1 MIKFINRL
9 FKSKTAKFKDQ
20 ANFKELV
27 LNKQIQKIFEVF
39 NSYSNEVE
47 LRFVGGCVRKLIIDE
62 KVDDI
67 DLSINLKPEDVIK
80 VLKKNNI
87 NFYETGIDH
96 GTITVVINKN
106 NFEITSLRKDVN
118 TDGRH
123 AEVQFTENWL
133 EDASRRDFTINAIY
147 SDIDGNLF
155 DPFNGKKDLYDG
167 TIKFIGDPST
177 RIREDYLRILRYIR
191 FFLGYSKN
199 KHDKNTLKII
209 KQNLIGL
216 KKVSRNRQLQELKK
230 ITSIRNFNKINSDK
244 VSRELF
250 ALIFPEL
257 KYIYRIDKLDN
268 LSNEILKQKNFD
280 FILSLFL
287 IDKTEDTDYFIYKY
301 NLSNKEKDKISF
313 LHSIFS
319 DEPKKE
325 FFTKENLSKIILK
338 YGKEN
343 LIDVLDYKILTT
355 RKNKDNFTDL
365 KKYFTD
371 FNIPLLPIKAK
382 DLIERFDLK
391 EGKLLG
397 SILREIE
404 EKWLENNFNISNSQ
418 IEDIVKSKRI

>member
-9 FKSKTAKFKDQ
+9 FKSKTAKFKDK

-27 LNKQIQKIFEVF
+27 SNKEIQKIFELF

-230 ITSIRNFNKINSDK
+230 ITSIGNFNKINSDK

-355 RKNKDNFTDL
+355 RKNKDNFIDL
-365 KKYFTD
+365 KKYFSD

-382 DLIERFDLK
+382 DLIERYDLK